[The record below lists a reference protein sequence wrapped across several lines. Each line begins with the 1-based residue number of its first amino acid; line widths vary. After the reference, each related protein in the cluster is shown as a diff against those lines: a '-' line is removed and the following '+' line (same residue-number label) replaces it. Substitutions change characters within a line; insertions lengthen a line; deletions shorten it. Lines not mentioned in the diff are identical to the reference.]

1 MDKERD
7 SKTALDDFATGY
19 LVNNGINEGPS
30 GTKKS
35 TIIYPSSSKSGGYVF
50 NVNEYLRGKSAP
62 TLMKLTLLSDV
73 AKFTL
78 KPNVRKGK
86 NDNLGIVDSN
96 FTAAMAPYLMSSIV
110 GIKVPSF
117 IITAAAK
124 IRAAINNGPEVK
136 KIKFTDGQRSFLEN
150 LAINALESV
159 EVTNKLLSL
168 GLTELGIMLDEIS
181 F

>member
-1 MDKERD
+1 VCAA
-7 SKTALDDFATGY
+7 S
-19 LVNNGINEGPS
+19 
-30 GTKKS
+30 
-35 TIIYPSSSKSGGYVF
+35 
-50 NVNEYLRGKSAP
+50 
-62 TLMKLTLLSDV
+62 V

-96 FTAAMAPYLMSSIV
+96 FTAAMAHLMSSIV

-117 IITAAAK
+117 IITAAGTAK

-150 LAINALESV
+150 LTAINALESV

-168 GLTELGIMLDEIS
+168 GLTNS
-181 F
+181 V

>member
-1 MDKERD
+1 
-7 SKTALDDFATGY
+7 
-19 LVNNGINEGPS
+19 
-30 GTKKS
+30 
-35 TIIYPSSSKSGGYVF
+35 
-50 NVNEYLRGKSAP
+50 
-62 TLMKLTLLSDV
+62 MKLTLLSDV

-117 IITAAAK
+117 IITAAELK
-124 IRAAINNGPEVK
+124 YVRQLIIMDLKLRKLNLLMGR
-136 KIKFTDGQRSFLEN
+136 DFLEN
-150 LAINALESV
+150 LTAINALESV

-181 F
+181 FNYFN

>member
-30 GTKKS
+30 VLKKS

-50 NVNEYLRGKSAP
+50 NVNEYLRGKSVYTDETYFAF
-62 TLMKLTLLSDV
+62 

-117 IITAAAK
+117 IITAAGTAK
-124 IRAAINNGPEVK
+124 IRAAINNNGPEVK

-150 LAINALESV
+150 LTAINALERLQISCYLWDLPNSV
-159 EVTNKLLSL
+159 
-168 GLTELGIMLDEIS
+168 
-181 F
+181 

>member
-1 MDKERD
+1 
-7 SKTALDDFATGY
+7 
-19 LVNNGINEGPS
+19 
-30 GTKKS
+30 
-35 TIIYPSSSKSGGYVF
+35 
-50 NVNEYLRGKSAP
+50 
-62 TLMKLTLLSDV
+62 MKLLSDV

-96 FTAAMAPYLMSSIV
+96 FTVAPYLMSSIV

-117 IITAAAK
+117 IITAAGTAK
-124 IRAAINNGPEVK
+124 IRAAINNNGPEVK

-150 LAINALESV
+150 LTAINALESV

-181 F
+181 FLTTLTKGSTNTEEDRATLDTMKSKIEGVLHRATIQLELLMNRSLNL

>member
-1 MDKERD
+1 LQDFTSKGED
-7 SKTALDDFATGY
+7 YKTKIKDIISVWTKSETLKTALDDFATGY

-30 GTKKS
+30 GTK
-35 TIIYPSSSKSGGYVF
+35 IYYNIPSSSKSGGYVF

-117 IITAAAK
+117 IITAAELLK
-124 IRAAINNGPEVK
+124 YVRQLIIMDLKLRKLNLLMGR
-136 KIKFTDGQRSFLEN
+136 DLFLN
-150 LAINALESV
+150 CCN
-159 EVTNKLLSL
+159 
-168 GLTELGIMLDEIS
+168 
-181 F
+181 

>member
-30 GTKKS
+30 GTS

-50 NVNEYLRGKSAP
+50 NVNEYLRGKSVP

-110 GIKVPSF
+110 ELKYL
-117 IITAAAK
+117 
-124 IRAAINNGPEVK
+124 R
-136 KIKFTDGQRSFLEN
+136 
-150 LAINALESV
+150 
-159 EVTNKLLSL
+159 LL
-168 GLTELGIMLDEIS
+168 
-181 F
+181 

>member
-1 MDKERD
+1 MKV
-7 SKTALDDFATGY
+7 L
-19 LVNNGINEGPS
+19 LVL
-30 GTKKS
+30 KKS

-73 AKFTL
+73 AFTL

-117 IITAAAK
+117 ITAAGTAK

-136 KIKFTDGQRSFLEN
+136 KIKFTDGQDLFLK
-150 LAINALESV
+150 I
-159 EVTNKLLSL
+159 
-168 GLTELGIMLDEIS
+168 
-181 F
+181 

>member
-1 MDKERD
+1 
-7 SKTALDDFATGY
+7 
-19 LVNNGINEGPS
+19 
-30 GTKKS
+30 
-35 TIIYPSSSKSGGYVF
+35 
-50 NVNEYLRGKSAP
+50 
-62 TLMKLTLLSDV
+62 
-73 AKFTL
+73 
-78 KPNVRKGK
+78 
-86 NDNLGIVDSN
+86 LGIVDSN

-117 IITAAAK
+117 IITAAELLK
-124 IRAAINNGPEVK
+124 YVAINNNGPEVK

-150 LAINALESV
+150 LTAINALESV

>member
-1 MDKERD
+1 MKV
-7 SKTALDDFATGY
+7 L
-19 LVNNGINEGPS
+19 LVL
-30 GTKKS
+30 KKS

-50 NVNEYLRGKSAP
+50 NEYLRGKSVS

-117 IITAAAK
+117 IITAAELLKYVRQLIIMDLKLRKLNLLMGRDLFLK
-124 IRAAINNGPEVK
+124 I
-136 KIKFTDGQRSFLEN
+136 
-150 LAINALESV
+150 
-159 EVTNKLLSL
+159 
-168 GLTELGIMLDEIS
+168 
-181 F
+181 